1 MTANLETIVERI
13 RADLERKNAIRDATL
28 ARSRTLIR
36 MCANTIRAVHRHEFD
51 EARDA
56 LAEAGAFA
64 QVMDD
69 EARTYPDLY
78 YAGYLQDALKEFAEA
93 AITLAVVTGEPL
105 PEPEALGVGYAAY
118 LNGLGEAM
126 GEMRRFAL
134 DAMRRG
140 NNAEAERLLET
151 MDEVYS
157 YLIAIDFP
165 DALTMNL
172 RRTTDMVR
180 GVVERTRGDL
190 TVAVG
195 QEKLQ
200 ASLQDF
206 ERRWDARVGTS

>member
-1 MTANLETIVERI
+1 MSDQLEAIVERI

-36 MCANTIRAVHRHEFD
+36 MCANTIRAVHRHAFD
-51 EARDA
+51 AARAALGEARA
-56 LAEAGAFA
+56 YA
-64 QVMDD
+64 QTMDS

-78 YAGYLQDALKEFAEA
+78 YAGYLQDALKELAEA
-93 AITLAVVTGEPL
+93 AITLAIVTGEPL

-134 DAMRRG
+134 DSIRRD
-140 NNAEAERLLET
+140 NTAEAERLLEI

-200 ASLQDF
+200 ASLEAF
-206 ERRWDARVGTS
+206 ERRWDERAADR